1 MNLNLKQHTHGTDTL
16 ARYKAKLEM
25 LPPTGT
31 GYHPALLGVA
41 TLGVM
46 ARLSGEEI
54 FSDLREHTDERARRV
69 PDSEIMQAIEKAM
82 GDGGG
87 SNAKKAG
94 GHVAPV
100 IRLPYTPAV
109 FRRRLIESGRK
120 YSEQDFISAS
130 SMHLSGHPAD
140 DSLCILDAFYSANDH
155 LFIGDRF
162 YKEVHRVADWRE
174 LLLDTQAAAKY
185 MPAMSYII
193 PNPVTGQEHETKD
206 GKLSKRCD
214 SAIKDYRFVVAEFDN
229 IPPADQLAFWASVP
243 LPVAALI
250 DSGGKSIHAWIKL
263 SEVFTPEDWQ
273 QTVKDTLYRQLLV
286 PMGLDPACA
295 NPSRL
300 SRFPGHL
307 REEKG
312 RWQRLLY
319 INQHP
324 NPKGIF
330 KD

>member
-1 MNLNLKQHTHGTDTL
+1 MNLILKQRPHRTDAL
-16 ARYKAKLEM
+16 ARYKEKLEA

-46 ARLSGEEI
+46 SGLSEEEI

-69 PDSEIMQAIEKAM
+69 KDSEIMQAIEKAM
-82 GDGGG
+82 GDGS
-87 SNAKKAG
+87 SNTKKAG
-94 GHVAPV
+94 EHAAPI

-120 YSEQDFISAS
+120 FLEQDFISAS

-140 DSLCILDAFYSANDH
+140 DSLCVLDAFYSANEY
-155 LFIGDRF
+155 LFIGNRF
-162 YKEVHRVADWRE
+162 YKEVHLVAKWRE
-174 LLLDTQAAAKY
+174 LLLDTKAAAEFVPH
-185 MPAMSYII
+185 MEFII
-193 PNPVTGQEHETKD
+193 PNPVTGQEHKTKD
-206 GKLSKRCD
+206 GRLSKRCD
-214 SAIKDYRFVVAEFDN
+214 TAIKDYRFVVAEFDT
-229 IPPADQLAFWASVP
+229 ISQSDQLAFWASVP

-263 SEVFTPEDWQ
+263 SEVFAPGDWQ
-273 QTVKDTLYRQLLV
+273 QTVKDALYRQILV
-286 PMGLDPACA
+286 PMGLDPACS
-295 NPSRL
+295 NPARL
-300 SRFPGHL
+300 SRFPGHY